1 MLSLSLLR
9 SFITVA
15 EELNFRKAAQRLNIT
30 QPPLSRQIRLLEEEI
45 GVPLLIRN
53 RQSVNLT
60 DAGSLLME
68 QARSLL
74 AHAAESVD
82 LVRQKGTGLAAA
94 VRVGM
99 SMNLEK
105 SIHRV
110 GIEHMKRYPHSKL
123 FYREMASS
131 LQNEALRRREI
142 DVGFV
147 RPPVA
152 PSFVVSEPLFRQ
164 NFMVILPRRSPLAKN
179 KRIKLCQVANEPLLL
194 FPRKNSR
201 GVHDKVLQL
210 YKNAGVVPN
219 VVYTTSSP
227 QNAGSMDVA
236 SGKGIYVLP
245 IGALRLD
252 DDLAILRL
260 DEPDATMEVHVAW
273 RKGEKSPHILN
284 FVDSARSIFQEG
296 KAVPEKGRA
305 RAAGGGRTV

>member
-1 MLSLSLLR
+1 MLNLSLLR
-9 SFITVA
+9 SFIMVA

-45 GVPLLIRN
+45 GVALLIRN

-60 DAGSLLME
+60 DAGSLLLE
-68 QARSLL
+68 QARDLL
-74 AHAAESVD
+74 VHASDAVE

-94 VRVGM
+94 VRVGV
-99 SMNLEK
+99 SMNLAK

-110 GIEHMKRYPHSKL
+110 GLEHAKRYPNSRL

-131 LQNEALRRREI
+131 LQNESLRRREI

-152 PSFVVSEPLFRQ
+152 PSFVVSDLLFRQ
-164 NFMVILPRRSPLAKN
+164 KFMVVLAKRSPVARSK
-179 KRIKLCQVANEPLLL
+179 KIKLSQIADQNLLL

-201 GVHDKVLQL
+201 GVHDKILDM
-210 YKNAGVVPN
+210 YRAAGIVPK

-236 SGKGIYVLP
+236 AGKGIYILP
-245 IGALRLD
+245 GVLRLD
-252 DDLAILRL
+252 DDLAVVPL
-260 DEPDATMEVHVAW
+260 DEPNATMEVHVAW
-273 RKGEKSPHILN
+273 RKREKSPHILN
-284 FVDSARSIFQEG
+284 FVDTARSVFKNTHPDE
-296 KAVPEKGRA
+296 A
-305 RAAGGGRTV
+305 